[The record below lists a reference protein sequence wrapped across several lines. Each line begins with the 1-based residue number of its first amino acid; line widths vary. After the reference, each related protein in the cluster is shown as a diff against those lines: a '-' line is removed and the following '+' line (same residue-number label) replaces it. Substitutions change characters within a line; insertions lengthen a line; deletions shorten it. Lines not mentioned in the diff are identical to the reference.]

1 MSKRWVLITIQPGFV
16 VIYLNQSSERNML
29 SVSSMKRMLTVQF
42 PFEISIYK
50 NPWPVCYYC
59 LTRVSSWLSPIH
71 NIIHAC
77 SHDIINQNLNLE
89 LHSKNVIER
98 KNVSLYAKANRI
110 SCYNTV
116 YLIYRGVINYF
127 DLKMSL
133 LISKVNQSGVL
144 QQHVLS
150 CVTAAHFKY

>member
-1 MSKRWVLITIQPGFV
+1 
-16 VIYLNQSSERNML
+16 
-29 SVSSMKRMLTVQF
+29 
-42 PFEISIYK
+42 
-50 NPWPVCYYC
+50 
-59 LTRVSSWLSPIH
+59 LSPIFNIGYLQH
-71 NIIHAC
+71 PAIHHIIHMY

-116 YLIYRGVINYF
+116 YLICRGIINYF

-133 LISKVNQSGVL
+133 LISKVNKAGVL
-144 QQHVLS
+144 
-150 CVTAAHFKY
+150 

>member
-1 MSKRWVLITIQPGFV
+1 M
-16 VIYLNQSSERNML
+16 Y
-29 SVSSMKRMLTVQF
+29 
-42 PFEISIYK
+42 
-50 NPWPVCYYC
+50 
-59 LTRVSSWLSPIH
+59 
-71 NIIHAC
+71 

-116 YLIYRGVINYF
+116 YLIYRGIINYF

-133 LISKVNQSGVL
+133 LISKVNKSGVL
-144 QQHVLS
+144 QQHALS
-150 CVTAAHFKY
+150 CVTAAHFKVCYSNTPRRANKP